1 MSTEFPKP
9 LPVPT
14 PVSEPYWQGLNDG
27 RIRLQRCDDC
37 AGWVFYPRNR
47 CPHCLSDALTWH
59 EVSGAATLYTFTI
72 ARQPTAPHFA
82 DEVPQRLAVVEL
94 AEGVRLTSTLVNV
107 QDGDIAVG
115 MRLQP
120 VFDKVAD
127 GVTLLRFEPA

>member
-1 MSTEFPKP
+1 MSGEFPKP

-14 PVSEPYWQGLNDG
+14 PVSEPYWQALNDG
-27 RIRLQRCDDC
+27 RICLQQCDDC

-47 CPHCLSDALTWH
+47 CHHCLSDALTWR

-94 AEGVRLTSTLVNV
+94 DQGVRLTSTLVNV
-107 QDGDIAVG
+107 RDEDIHVG

-127 GVTLLRFEPA
+127 AVTLLRFEPA